1 MVLVHQFFYPVQTL
15 HNKNGNVPTVAKV
28 LSPKFIPT
36 DLSVLGKTSTT
47 KLKKYPLAESLM
59 TVTNDG
65 IAGSFLEHKIF
76 SFPILA
82 YKATGQL

>member
-1 MVLVHQFFYPVQTL
+1 M

-36 DLSVLGKTSTT
+36 YLSVLGKTSTT